1 MKQDLEADV
10 GSSGAQQCLR
20 GCCRSHWGAVIQQ
33 SSPREREHLV
43 ASVGVRQSTPRV
55 DIAQS
60 ERVRGGGDDGLGLE
74 RSLLSPGSSCTKPEE
89 LVQHFLGVAF
99 LSSPSLCFIIR
110 DTS

>member
-20 GCCRSHWGAVIQQ
+20 GCCRSHWDAVIQQ

-43 ASVGVRQSTPRV
+43 ASVGVRQPTPRV

-60 ERVRGGGDDGLGLE
+60 ERVRGGGDHGLGLE
-74 RSLLSPGSSCTKPEE
+74 RSLLSPRLFLHKARGAGS
-89 LVQHFLGVAF
+89 AF
-99 LSSPSLCFIIR
+99 SGCCLPQ
-110 DTS
+110 